1 MLQYSQIMIKV
12 TRKKFVLKVS
22 NYSLKILKK
31 KLDIIL
37 CYLKNKKGG
46 EEEGE
51 AAWLIWKRLVW

>member
-1 MLQYSQIMIKV
+1 MIKV